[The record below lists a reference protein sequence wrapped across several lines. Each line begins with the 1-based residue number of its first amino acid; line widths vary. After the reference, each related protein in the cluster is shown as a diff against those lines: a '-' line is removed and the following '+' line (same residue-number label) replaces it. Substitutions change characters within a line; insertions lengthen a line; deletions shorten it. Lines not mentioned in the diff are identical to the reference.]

1 MPLYVVFL
9 FFLKKIKME
18 SYLFAVAGV
27 FLVQTKCTVELT
39 VHSILL
45 INKNLK

>member
-9 FFLKKIKME
+9 FFLKKNKNGK
-18 SYLFAVAGV
+18 LFVCCCRR
-27 FLVQTKCTVELT
+27 FLVQTKYTVELT